1 MDASGDQVG
10 KVKDVVVQMRTPG
23 RAPLVRGLVVELFAR
38 RRIFVPMVRV
48 HAIDAVQIMISGT
61 VNTRVFS
68 RRVSETL
75 VIEDLFDRTFHR
87 NGTPV
92 WVMDVSMAPV
102 RSREWEINEVALAE
116 SGRSR
121 FIRKAPSNPAIV
133 DWREVPSLVLASR
146 QSTERTIAE
155 MHEMKPADMA
165 RELHDMNPH
174 RRAEVAMALDDDQLA
189 NAIEELPEDEQVS
202 LITILDPDRAADILE
217 EMDPDD
223 AADLIKELPDT
234 TAHQLLARMEPDDA
248 DDVRSLMAYD
258 EFTAGAMMTPE
269 PVIVAADAT
278 VADALA
284 LVRNEDITPAEASMV
299 FVCRPPTETPTGR
312 YLGAVHVQRLLREP
326 PSTMVSAIIDSD
338 LEPMHTDAPVGAVS
352 RYFATYNLVVVPV
365 VNDANQLVGAVAVD
379 DLLDHLLPTD
389 WRGDQMDGELVEV
402 NHG

>member
-1 MDASGDQVG
+1 
-10 KVKDVVVQMRTPG
+10 
-23 RAPLVRGLVVELFAR
+23 
-38 RRIFVPMVRV
+38 
-48 HAIDAVQIMISGT
+48 
-61 VNTRVFS
+61 
-68 RRVSETL
+68 
-75 VIEDLFDRTFHR
+75 
-87 NGTPV
+87 
-92 WVMDVSMAPV
+92 
-102 RSREWEINEVALAE
+102 
-116 SGRSR
+116 
-121 FIRKAPSNPAIV
+121 
-133 DWREVPSLVLASR
+133 
-146 QSTERTIAE
+146 STERTIAE

-326 PSTMVSAIIDSD
+326 PSTMVSAIIDTD

-379 DLLDHLLPTD
+379 DLLDHLLPAD
-389 WRGDQMDGELVEV
+389 CRGDQM
-402 NHG
+402 